1 MQPSSAPDLC
11 DLCVVALGST
21 WGGEGPINGVGAG
34 VVPDSLATVP
44 VGVTSRFPL
53 GHLLRAEI
61 APGLSPAVWSL
72 LLLREFY
79 VKEFVEPP
87 HLGLSR
93 GVSAS

>member
-1 MQPSSAPDLC
+1 M
-11 DLCVVALGST
+11 
-21 WGGEGPINGVGAG
+21 
-34 VVPDSLATVP
+34 VPDSLAMVP
-44 VGVTSRFPL
+44 LGVTSRFPL

-79 VKEFVEPP
+79 IKKLVERH

-93 GVSAS
+93 GVSAP